1 MTGKKNMVAEL
12 HDVEEESKKTQAKS
26 NRTVG
31 EDRWAVSTW

>member
-1 MTGKKNMVAEL
+1 MTAKENMVAEL
-12 HDVEEESKKTQAKS
+12 HDVEVKSNKTQAKS